1 MTGNS
6 QSDGYNCQRNTCV
19 DSFFGDLYGNLRQGW
34 YFCSCLDSFIYELFC
49 GEDFTNQALEK
60 MKVFKSAIWI

>member
-34 YFCSCLDSFIYELFC
+34 YFCSCRDSFIYELFC
-49 GEDFTNQALEK
+49 GEDFTNQA
-60 MKVFKSAIWI
+60 